1 MRNLLIGSL
10 TRKIEGKVTRA
21 SLPRSGKKGRMPTPI
36 KGLLF
41 LLIVILG
48 LLTLRLWPAVG
59 AEGWLPTA
67 TLIVAFGFVVIAL
80 IEVVRTR

>member
-1 MRNLLIGSL
+1 
-10 TRKIEGKVTRA
+10 
-21 SLPRSGKKGRMPTPI
+21 MPKPI

-41 LLIVILG
+41 LLLVILG
-48 LLTLRLWPAVG
+48 LLALRLWPAVG

-67 TLIVAFGFVVIAL
+67 TLIVAFGFVAMAL